1 MIVINVQICFETK
14 VETEDARDIICE
26 QVEKLQADILVMG
39 SHGYGTIKRY
49 VYTYP
54 FCAWYC

>member
-1 MIVINVQICFETK
+1 

-39 SHGYGTIKRY
+39 SHGYGHHKKVCIHLSFLCM
-49 VYTYP
+49 VLLN
-54 FCAWYC
+54 C